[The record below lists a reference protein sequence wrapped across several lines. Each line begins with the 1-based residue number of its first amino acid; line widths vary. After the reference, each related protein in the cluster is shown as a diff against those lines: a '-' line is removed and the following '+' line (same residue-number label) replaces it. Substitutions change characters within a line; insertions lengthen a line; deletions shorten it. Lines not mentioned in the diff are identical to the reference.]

1 MAIKYGPLFPLVG
14 HERPLADLGLGLDGS
29 PQIQQEIDDPDMTV
43 PGRTVQRGQLIL
55 NRWKE
60 PGKVHKL
67 SSQMAERGG
76 GGGGRRERAGVG
88 LQYLG
93 HGVYLGAS
101 VHQKSNH
108 DRITP
113 PGGYV

>member
-1 MAIKYGPLFPLVG
+1 M
-14 HERPLADLGLGLDGS
+14 DGS
-29 PQIQQEIDDPDMTV
+29 PQVQQEIDDPDMTV

-60 PGKVHKL
+60 PGRVQKF
-67 SSQMAERGG
+67 SSQMAERR
-76 GGGGRRERAGVG
+76 GGGGRRGGASVG

-93 HGVYLGAS
+93 HGVYLGPS
-101 VHQKSNH
+101 VQQKSNH